1 MNVTITPVSSAQRR
15 LCFLDQ
21 LEPGNPVYHFPA
33 AVRMRGTINFN
44 ALEQSINEIVAR
56 HETLRTTFG
65 FHDGEM
71 VQIIHPQLRINIR
84 KEFLENEESFQK
96 ALRSEIHLPFNL
108 QTGPLLRCVL
118 YELSPQDTVFL
129 SSMHHIVADGWSVG
143 VLVREFSDLYKAF
156 VKGEPSPLPELE
168 IQYSDFSE
176 WHNELL
182 ESPAMQR
189 QIDYWKNTLD
199 GASMVLNLPTDYP
212 RPPIQSF
219 RGDTQFFNI
228 DSTIVDQLTALA
240 RKEGVTLYMVL
251 LAAFQLLLSKYTQ
264 QDNFVVGTPIANRN
278 RVEIENLIGFFINS
292 QALRADLSGNPNF
305 IELLKRVRR
314 TCLGA
319 YDNQDLPFETL
330 VDAMQPDRDR
340 SRAPI
345 FQVML
350 VLQNAPQEKLDIF
363 GLTMEIMDIPM
374 DTAKFDLAL
383 VLEQRE
389 DGMAAR
395 WEYLTDLFS
404 FDTIRQIASH
414 YENILANVCREPGLH
429 ISHIPMLSE
438 QERIELLTQGQ
449 ECELTDEW
457 NGGILELFAEQVIKS
472 PEQTALVFEED
483 RMIYRELDDY
493 SNRVAN
499 YLRHQGVGPDTLV
512 GLCIERSM
520 DMVIGILGILKAGG
534 AYVPLD
540 PAYPAE
546 RLAFMISDSKIQ
558 VLLTDKSFPD
568 RLKQDNQV
576 LKIISFDID
585 ANEIARQDS
594 KAPGIS
600 ILPET
605 AAYVIYTSGSTGE
618 PKGVLVTHRNVT
630 RLFTSTKEW
639 FHFDGDD
646 VWTLFHSF
654 AFDFS
659 VWELWGA
666 LLFGGKLVIVPHMV
680 TRTPRDFYQLLIQEK
695 VTVLNQT
702 PSAFKTLI
710 PVDDELR
717 EKLSLRYI
725 VFGGEALELPILR
738 PWFEIHGDSVPTLI
752 NMYGI
757 TETTV
762 HVTYR
767 PIRIGDTEGK
777 MGSVIGKPIP
787 DLLLYILD
795 DTMEPVPLGVMGELY
810 IGGEG
815 LAQGYLH
822 RPELT
827 EERFLKNPFGQGRL
841 YRTGDM
847 ARRLR
852 NGEVEYL
859 GRLDQQ
865 VKIRG
870 FRIELGEIETALL
883 RYTSIR
889 EAAVITRE
897 DTPENKRL
905 VAYVVKQNSNEV
917 IDVDA
922 LRTHCAE
929 WLPDYM
935 VPVAFVMLDT
945 LPLNNNG
952 KLDVSA
958 LPAPQIEQTEPLEAS
973 DVPTT
978 AEEKLLAEVW
988 SKVLNIGDIGVND
1001 NFFELGGDSILTLLV
1016 VSEIGKAGFE
1026 ITPTQIFDFQA
1037 IAGLAG
1043 VMKKKETATAVLSTE
1058 RYSLSGLDESSL
1070 QRIRDER
1077 GEVSDIYPLSPMQ
1090 EGMLFHTLLEPDSGN
1105 YFEQVMGDLEG
1116 ELNQDAFFR
1125 AWQSVMERHPALRTS
1140 FLWLDAE
1147 TPLQMVHPGLTF
1159 PFEKY
1164 DWREQSLK
1172 EQEVCLETFL
1182 EMDRQK
1188 GFDFQT
1194 PPLMRLTLIHLNEL
1208 RHRWIWSHHHI
1219 LLDGWSAGLIFKEVL
1234 HFYEKYHMGTVSD
1247 SLPDSRPYSDYI
1259 VWQKNRD
1266 MVDAEKYWK
1275 NELRGFESVTKIGT
1289 TLSRGA
1295 EGPGFNLLEEV
1306 RLTEEETSR
1315 VQEWVR
1321 SQKMTL
1327 NSLIQGTWSLLLRRY
1342 GNEDVV
1348 FGVTNSGRPPE
1359 LEGAG
1364 SIVGLFINTLPIR
1377 APLGDDYIVI
1387 DWLMKLQSKQ
1397 AKLMEYEFCRLVDVQ
1412 RWSQIPQGEAL
1423 FDSLVIFE
1431 NYPVD
1436 PSINLET
1443 AGITSV
1449 DVCSFERTNYP
1460 LTLVAG
1466 PGKELIFKFHYDADR
1481 FGLNEIRSMAK
1492 QYLFLLK
1499 EIIAN
1504 PHKKIW
1510 EISLLSE
1517 SEREKILYRWNDTR
1531 ADYDQTRP
1539 VQQIFEAQVADNSE
1553 AIALE
1558 FADERLTYREL
1569 NNRAN
1574 QMANYL
1580 KTLGVGS
1587 ETAVGI
1593 CMERSPEMVTGIL
1606 GILKAGGFLV
1616 PLAPNNPE
1624 ERLDFMLLDSGISCL
1639 LTLRSI
1645 LETFP
1650 EKIKKYLSRVDIN
1663 IICLDENRDLYN
1675 RQSTEN
1681 IPASSG
1687 PKNLAYMIY
1696 TSGSTGKPKGTLL
1709 EHRGLVNL
1717 VFDHVR
1723 RFDLKVGSRML
1734 QFANISFD
1742 ASILEISI
1750 ALCSGA
1756 TLYLEKEE
1764 TLLAGSA
1771 LAEILKDKAISH
1783 TFLPPTVLA
1792 GLPSDGL
1799 PRLKVLWSAGEACSR
1814 DIVRKWAK
1822 GRRFFNAYGPTE
1834 ATVCSTIYEC
1844 SESEQDPPIGYPIDN
1859 IRTYIL
1865 DVNDQPLPVGIP
1877 GELHVSGVCL
1887 ARGYHS
1893 RPNLT
1898 KEKFITNTFEQEGD
1912 YSRLYRTGDLCRYR
1926 SDGAIEFMGRIDRQV
1941 KIRGFRIELG
1951 EIESVLKEC
1960 GGVHDAVVTVREDA
1974 PGHRQL
1980 SAYVIPN
1987 DSYKKIQAEESYLTT
2002 LVKNYLANRVPAH
2015 MLPSFYTIMEFFP
2028 LMPSGKIDRNALP
2041 EPERDFV
2048 GLETVTPK
2056 NQTEEILVSIW
2067 EKTLGV
2073 KNIGV
2078 KDNFFELGGDS
2089 ILSLQIISRAHQAG
2103 LKITPKQIFTSLTIE
2118 KLALESEPIEKI
2130 ESVREELTGDV
2141 PITPIQIWFFEQ
2153 NQPDPHHWNQ
2163 SLLLEVKKPIDVEI
2177 LSRSLDIVVEHHQ
2190 ALNFRYEIKDIL
2202 GRQFIPDDRNSV
2214 HVSVFD
2220 LSDPDRNNGK
2230 EQDERIVEIASGLQ
2244 SGLDLSQGP
2253 LMQAA
2258 YFKMGDDVNGRF
2270 LLIFHHLIIDGVS
2283 WRIILGDLI
2292 KVYDQLEKGE
2302 EVSLSAV
2309 TVSYHQWAA
2318 ALKRYAQ
2325 SEAIRSQLDYWTE
2338 QEDAVP
2344 LKTDFPCEQ
2353 KDNLVVD
2360 VKSITSFLNEQETES
2375 LLREAPAAYGTHIN
2389 DILLTALLIAF
2400 KKWTGQKSLRI
2411 HLEGHGRNDIG
2422 DGLDLSGTVG
2432 WFTSIYPVV
2441 LRNDQEDSMGGLLKS
2456 VKEQLRSI
2464 PMNGIGYGLLRY
2476 SGNDDDDYHKKLA
2489 SIPSPEISFNYL
2501 GQTSQLQA
2509 EGSRFTIA
2517 NESSGAAA
2525 SPKGWRY
2532 HLLDVNGM
2540 VVNDRL
2546 KVDFMYNDKIHGRET
2561 IEHLSDGF
2569 ITALRDLIN
2578 HCIQPES
2585 GGYTPSDFDKVE
2597 LDEEELGSILDELE

>member
-15 LCFLDQ
+15 LCFIDQ

-33 AVRMRGTINFN
+33 AVRMRGKINFN

-71 VQIIHPQLRINIR
+71 VQIIHPQLRIKIR
-84 KEFLENEESFQK
+84 KEFVENEDSFQK

-118 YELSPQDTVFL
+118 YELSPQSAIFL

-143 VLVREFSDLYKAF
+143 VLVREFTDLYKAF

-182 ESPAMQR
+182 ETPAMQR
-189 QIDYWKNTLD
+189 QMDYWKNTLD
-199 GASMVLNLPTDYP
+199 GASTILNLPTDYP

-228 DSTIVDQLTALA
+228 ESKIVNQLNALA

-251 LAAFQLLLSKYTQ
+251 LAAFQLLLSKYTH

-292 QALRADLSGNPNF
+292 QALHADLSGDPDF

-319 YDNQDLPFETL
+319 YENQDLPFETL
-330 VDAMQPDRDR
+330 VEALQPDRDR
-340 SRAPI
+340 SRTPI

-350 VLQNAPQEKLDIF
+350 VLQNAPQEKLDIP

-389 DGMAAR
+389 DVMTAR

-404 FDTIRQIASH
+404 SDTIRQIARH
-414 YENILANVCREPGLH
+414 YENILTNVCREPGVN
-429 ISHIPMLSE
+429 ISHIPILSE
-438 QERIELLTQGQ
+438 QDRHDLLAQNQKSEQTI
-449 ECELTDEW
+449 EW
-457 NGGILELFAEQVIKS
+457 NGGIHELLAEQVIKS
-472 PEQTALVFEED
+472 SDRIALVFGEHQ
-483 RMIYRELDDY
+483 MTYRELDDS
-493 SNRVAN
+493 SNRVAR
-499 YLRHQGVGPDTLV
+499 YLCYQGVGTDTLV
-512 GLCIERSM
+512 GLCTERSM
-520 DMVIGILGILKAGG
+520 EMVIGILGILKAGG

-568 RLKQDNQV
+568 RLKQDNQA
-576 LKIISFDID
+576 LKIVSFDTD

-594 KAPGIS
+594 KVPEIS
-600 ILPET
+600 ISPET

-630 RLFTSTKEW
+630 RLFTSTEEW
-639 FHFDGDD
+639 FHFNSDD

-666 LLFGGKLVIVPHMV
+666 LLYGGKLVIVPHMV

-702 PSAFKTLI
+702 PSAFKMLI
-710 PVDDELR
+710 PVDDELKD
-717 EKLSLRYI
+717 ELSLRYI
-725 VFGGEALELPILR
+725 IFGGEALELPTLR
-738 PWFEIHGDSVPTLI
+738 PWFKNHGDSAPRLI

-767 PIRIGDTEGK
+767 PICIEDTESK
-777 MGSVIGKPIP
+777 TGSVIGKPIP
-787 DLLLYILD
+787 DLLLFILD
-795 DTMEPVPLGVMGELY
+795 DTMEPVPMSVMGELY

-841 YRTGDM
+841 YRTGDL

-852 NGEVEYL
+852 NGDVEYL

-883 RYTSIR
+883 RYTAIR

-905 VAYVVKQNSNEV
+905 VAYVLKQNSNEV

-935 VPVAFVMLDT
+935 VPVAYVVLET

-952 KLDVSA
+952 KLEISA
-958 LPAPQIEQTEPLEAS
+958 LPVPQKEQTEPLEAS

-988 SKVLNIGDIGVND
+988 SKVLNIGDIGVKD

-1026 ITPTQIFDFQA
+1026 ITPTQIFDFQT

-1043 VMKKKETATAVLSTE
+1043 VMKEKETAAVAVSSKE
-1058 RYSLSGLDESSL
+1058 YSLSGLDESTL

-1140 FLWLDAE
+1140 FLWLDVE
-1147 TPLQMVHPGLTF
+1147 TPLQMVHPVVTF
-1159 PFEKY
+1159 PFEMY
-1164 DWREQSLK
+1164 DWREQSPK
-1172 EQEVCLETFL
+1172 EQQAGLEAL
-1182 EMDRQK
+1182 LKMDREK
-1188 GFDFQT
+1188 GFDFET
-1194 PPLMRLTLIHLNEL
+1194 PPLMRLTLIHLNDM

-1234 HFYEKYHMGTVSD
+1234 HFYEEYHMGTVSD
-1247 SLPDSRPYSDYI
+1247 SLPDSRSYSDYI

-1275 NELRGFESVTKIGT
+1275 NELKGFESVTKIGT

-1295 EGPGFNLLEEV
+1295 ESPGPNLLEEV
-1306 RLTEEETSR
+1306 GLAEEETSR
-1315 VQEWVR
+1315 VQDWVR
-1321 SQKMTL
+1321 SQKITL

-1348 FGVTNSGRPPE
+1348 FGVTNSGRPPD

-1364 SIVGLFINTLPIR
+1364 FIVGLFINTLPIR
-1377 APLGDDYIVI
+1377 APRGDDYTVI
-1387 DWLMKLQSKQ
+1387 DWLMELQLKQ

-1449 DVCSFERTNYP
+1449 NVCSFERTNYP

-1481 FGLNEIRSMAK
+1481 FELNEIRCIAK

-1517 SEREKILYRWNDTR
+1517 SEREEILYRWNDTR
-1531 ADYDQTRP
+1531 ADYDQTKP
-1539 VQQIFEAQVADNSE
+1539 VQQLFEAQAADNSD

-1569 NNRAN
+1569 NSKAN

-1580 KTLGVGS
+1580 KTLGVES

-1624 ERLDFMLLDSGISCL
+1624 ERLEFMLQDSGISIL
-1639 LTLRSI
+1639 LILRST
-1645 LETFP
+1645 LEIFS
-1650 EKIKKYLSRVDIN
+1650 EKIKEYLSRVDIN
-1663 IICLDENRDLYN
+1663 IICLDENCSLYN

-1687 PKNLAYMIY
+1687 PEKLAYMIY

-1717 VFDHVR
+1717 VFDHIR

-1734 QFANISFD
+1734 QFANLSFD

-1764 TLLAGSA
+1764 TLLAGSV
-1771 LAEILKDKAISH
+1771 LADILKENAISH

-1792 GLPSDGL
+1792 GLPSDGFL
-1799 PRLKVLWSAGEACSR
+1799 HLKTLWSAGEACSR

-1822 GRRFFNAYGPTE
+1822 DRRFFNAYGPTE

-1844 SESEQDPPIGYPIDN
+1844 NDDNQYPPIGYPIDN

-1865 DVNDQPLPVGIP
+1865 DTNGQPLPVSIP
-1877 GELHVSGVCL
+1877 GELHVSGICL
-1887 ARGYHS
+1887 ARGYHNL
-1893 RPNLT
+1893 PDLT
-1898 KEKFITNTFEQEGD
+1898 KEKFIPNPFVQED
-1912 YSRLYRTGDLCRYR
+1912 EYSRLYRTGDLCRYR

-1960 GGVHDAVVTVREDA
+1960 GRVHDAVIIVREDT
-1974 PGHRQL
+1974 PGLRQL
-1980 SAYVIPN
+1980 LAYVIPN
-1987 DSYKKIQAEESYLTT
+1987 DSDHEIQAEEGDLSV
-2002 LVKNYLANRVPAH
+2002 LVKNYLASRLPAH
-2015 MLPSFYTIMEFFP
+2015 MLPSFYTIMESFP
-2028 LMPSGKIDRNALP
+2028 LLPSGKIDRNALP
-2041 EPERDFV
+2041 EPKKGSTE
-2048 GLETVTPK
+2048 LKTVPPK

-2073 KNIGV
+2073 ENIGV

-2118 KLALESEPIEKI
+2118 NIALESEPIEKT
-2130 ESVREELTGDV
+2130 ESVMEELTGDV
-2141 PITPIQIWFFEQ
+2141 PLTPIQIWFFEQ

-2163 SLLLEVKKPIDVEI
+2163 SLLLEVKKPLDVEI
-2177 LSRSLDIVVEHHQ
+2177 LSRSLDIIVEHHQ
-2190 ALNFRYEIKDIL
+2190 ALNFRYEKKDVL
-2202 GRQFIPDDRNSV
+2202 WRQFIPDDRNSV
-2214 HVSVFD
+2214 QISVFD
-2220 LSDPDRNNGK
+2220 LSDSDRNNGRD
-2230 EQDERIVEIASGLQ
+2230 QCERVEGIASGLQ

-2253 LMQAA
+2253 LMQSA
-2258 YFKMGDDVNGRF
+2258 YFRMGEHVDDRF

-2292 KVYDQLEKGE
+2292 KVYDQLKAGE

-2309 TVSYHQWAA
+2309 TVSFHQWAA
-2318 ALKRYAQ
+2318 ALKRY
-2325 SEAIRSQLDYWTE
+2325 SRSDAIRSQLDYWTE

-2344 LKTDFPCEQ
+2344 LRTDFPCGQ
-2353 KDNLVVD
+2353 KDNLIVD

-2441 LRNDQEDSMGGLLKS
+2441 LRNNQEDSMGELLKS

-2476 SGNDDDDYHKKLA
+2476 SGNNDDADLKKLA

-2501 GQTSQLQA
+2501 GQTGQLQA
-2509 EGSRFTIA
+2509 EDSRFAISNDSA
-2517 NESSGAAA
+2517 GPAA
-2525 SPKGWRY
+2525 SSKGWRY
-2532 HLLDVNGM
+2532 HLLDVNSM
-2540 VVNDRL
+2540 VVNDRF
-2546 KVDFMYNDKIHGRET
+2546 KVDFMYNEKIHNRDT
-2561 IEHLSDGF
+2561 IKQLSDGF
-2569 ITALRDLIN
+2569 IAALCDVIN
-2578 HCIQPES
+2578 HCLQPDA
-2585 GGYTPSDFDKVE
+2585 GGYTPSDFDKIE
-2597 LDEEELGSILDELE
+2597 LDDEELGSILDEIE